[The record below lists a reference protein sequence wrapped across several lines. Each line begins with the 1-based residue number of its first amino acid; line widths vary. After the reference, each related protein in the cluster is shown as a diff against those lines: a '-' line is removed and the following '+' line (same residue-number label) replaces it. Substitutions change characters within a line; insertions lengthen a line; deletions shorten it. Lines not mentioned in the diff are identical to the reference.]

1 MTSSIGFRIPLSPGS
16 TREDFPA
23 RLRTFKEGARHAG
36 SMKYRGIANR
46 HKRSVW
52 TFLFL
57 TLTLSLRCYPSEV
70 LLLRSGGSPSR
81 EQHELELATQFYGLD
96 LKIVTAGTN
105 QTVFTSEAL
114 RPETTVAV
122 AIEADALAKVDQKA
136 LLQALRRGPKGT
148 VPLLI
153 LGVTSETDQTLLSEW
168 SGITAIGVRSL
179 DSPSG
184 LRYVVGTES
193 AVTQQLTGF
202 EFPFPGDKTFY
213 FHLAEHNGARVIMA
227 VRNDHQL
234 LPVFIEEDVQG
245 RKIFLLCR
253 THPSGDTAVDW
264 ISGNT
269 EDAFEKIA
277 AVMVFTKY
285 SAGDRGWHAL
295 HHYANLTIDDPWLR
309 EPYGNLS
316 YEGLLK
322 EMEKHNFHTT
332 IAFIP
337 WNYDRSEA
345 DVVSLFRRHPDRFSI
360 CIHGDNHAHKE
371 FTDYESIPLA
381 VQMAALR
388 QSIARMERFNAKT
401 GIPYDRVMV
410 FPHSIAPEQTVE
422 ALKANEYLATINSQN
437 VPMGSLRPAGLLFAM
452 RPTTLSFGNF
462 LSILRYSVTE
472 PTPSYRIAIEAFLD
486 NPLFYYTHQD
496 LFAKGIDAFDGL
508 ADEVNKL
515 ETDTKWRS
523 VGDIVKHQYLLRL
536 REDSNYDVLALSSSL
551 LLENTFGRDLVFYIK
566 RVESGSTPVVSASVD
581 GQALPFQLHEGYLD
595 LGVPV
600 PAGQTRSIVI
610 KYQSAQALASIST
623 SKSSPYVYILRT
635 VSDFRD
641 ITLSRVQVGRAFTA
655 LYYAH
660 RATAELL
667 ILGGCG
673 LIVFC
678 ITIGSWG
685 LIVIV
690 RRKNVVKPPS
700 DSPPI
705 NKLARGTATRP
716 ISLD

>member
-1 MTSSIGFRIPLSPGS
+1 MTPTIGFRIALLPGS

-23 RLRTFKEGARHAG
+23 GLRTFHEGARHAG
-36 SMKYRGIANR
+36 STKCRGILNR
-46 HKRSVW
+46 HRRSVW
-52 TFLFL
+52 TILFL
-57 TLTLSLRCYPSEV
+57 TLTLSLRCYSSEV
-70 LLLRSGGSPSR
+70 VLFRSGGSPSR
-81 EQHELELATQFYGLD
+81 EQRELELATQFYGLN
-96 LKIVTAGTN
+96 LKIVTAGAN
-105 QTVFTSEAL
+105 HTVFTPGTL

-136 LLQALRRGPKGT
+136 LLRALRRGPEGS

-168 SGITAIGVRSL
+168 SGITSIEARSL

-184 LRYVVGTES
+184 LRYVVGSKS

-213 FHLAEHNGARVIMA
+213 FHLAENSKAQVIMA
-227 VRNDHQL
+227 VRKDHQSV
-234 LPVFIEEDVQG
+234 PVFIEEDVQG
-245 RKIFLLCR
+245 QKVFLLCKM
-253 THPSGDTAVDW
+253 HPSGDRAVDW
-264 ISGNT
+264 ISDNT

-285 SAGDRGWHAL
+285 CAGDRGWHAV

-309 EPYGNLS
+309 EPYGNLN

-332 IAFIP
+332 VAFIP

-381 VQMAALR
+381 VQVAALR
-388 QSIARMERFNAKT
+388 QSVGRMERFQAQT
-401 GIPYDRVMV
+401 GIPYDKVMV
-410 FPHSIAPEQTVE
+410 FPHSIAPEQTLE
-422 ALKANEYLATINSQN
+422 ALKANDYLATINSQN

-452 RPTTLSFGNF
+452 RPTTLSFGSF
-462 LSILRYSVTE
+462 LSILRHSVAE

-486 NPLFYYTHQD
+486 NPLFYYAHQD

-515 ETDTKWRS
+515 EPDTKWRN

-536 REDSNYDVLALSSSL
+536 REDSNYDVLALSSSFL
-551 LLENTFGRDLVFYIK
+551 LDNTFGRDLVFYVK
-566 RVESGSTPVVSASVD
+566 RVESGSTPIVSARVY
-581 GQALPFQLHEGYLD
+581 GQPLPFQLHEGYLD
-595 LGVPV
+595 LSVSV
-600 PAGQTRSIVI
+600 PAGETRSMVI
-610 KYQSAQALASIST
+610 QYKNAQGFASIST
-623 SKSSPYVYILRT
+623 SKSSLYVYVLRT
-635 VSDFRD
+635 ISDFRD
-641 ITLSRVQVGRAFTA
+641 ITLSRVQVGRTFTA

-660 RATAELL
+660 RMTALL

-673 LIVFC
+673 LILFC
-678 ITIGSWG
+678 ITVGGWR
-685 LIVIV
+685 LVV
-690 RRKNVVKPPS
+690 MMRRRNVVQAALGRAPES
-700 DSPPI
+700 TRS
-705 NKLARGTATRP
+705 RATHAH
-716 ISLD
+716 